1 MYYLNCFETTPAR
14 QPELALAGA
23 AAAAGADGSG
33 SSNGGGSVALP
44 AVYNNRHNVQTTH
57 PVDGT
62 DVGALH
68 AGAASISTLQTWPE
82 GHPLGLRD
90 ALMSA
95 ALQQGSS
102 GMPLWLGA

>member
-1 MYYLNCFETTPAR
+1 MMYYLNCFETTAAR

-23 AAAAGADGSG
+23 GAAAAGADGG
-33 SSNGGGSVALP
+33 NGGGGAALP
-44 AVYNNRHNVQTTH
+44 IMYNNRHNVQTTH

-68 AGAASISTLQTWPE
+68 VGAASVSTLQTWPE

-95 ALQQGSS
+95 ALQQGGG
-102 GMPLWLGA
+102 GMPLWLGP